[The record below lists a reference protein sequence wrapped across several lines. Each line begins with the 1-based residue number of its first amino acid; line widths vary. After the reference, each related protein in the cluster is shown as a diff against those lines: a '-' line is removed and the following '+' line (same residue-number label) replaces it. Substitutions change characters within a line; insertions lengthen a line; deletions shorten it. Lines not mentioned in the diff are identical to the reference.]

1 MKKFAKA
8 GAVLFWLIIW
18 QLLAMAVQNEILL
31 VTPLKAV
38 VALLQK
44 MSELTF
50 WQTVG
55 MSLLR
60 IGTGFVAGFLVAVI
74 CAILS
79 MRFTFVETLLEPLI
93 NLLKAVPMVSFVVLL
108 LIWWGSEFLSVAI
121 CFLVVLPNIYVN
133 TLAGLK
139 NTRVSLLEMAQVFRI
154 PFYNKF
160 WYIYR
165 PALKPFLYSGLNI
178 SLGMCWKSG
187 VAAEVI
193 GTPRFSIG
201 EQLYFS
207 KIYLDT
213 AGVFAWTAVI
223 ILLSVAFERV
233 SMILVKSF
241 FEWEPACRKVR
252 GWENVEKNFENKG
265 IECICLNKAYE
276 NQKVLENFSASYE
289 TGETYYLT
297 WKSGCGKTTLFRLL
311 CGLEK
316 PQSGE
321 IKKSGTFGVVFQEDR
336 LCEEYSALRNVEMVM
351 GDTKRAREALLKL
364 LNEEDITKP
373 CNTLSGGMKRRVA
386 LVRAME
392 SECDYLLL
400 DEPFIGMDITT
411 RKRAEQYIEETS
423 NNRLMIIATH
433 I

>member
-31 VTPLKAV
+31 VTPIKALA
-38 VALLQK
+38 ALLQK
-44 MSELTF
+44 MSEITF

-60 IGTGFVAGFLVAVI
+60 IGAGFIAGFLVAVI

-79 MRFTFVETLLEPLI
+79 MRFTFVETLLDPLV

-139 NTRVSLLEMAQVFRI
+139 NTKVSLLEMAQVFRI

-223 ILLSVAFERV
+223 IVLSVAFEKI
-233 SMILVKSF
+233 SMILIKNF
-241 FEWEPACRKVR
+241 LEWEPACRKVR
-252 GWENVEKNFENKG
+252 GCENGEKCAENKG
-265 IECICLNKAYE
+265 IECIRLSKAYE
-276 NQKVLENFSASYE
+276 DKNVLTSFSSSYE
-289 TGETYYLT
+289 TGKTYYLT
-297 WKSGCGKTTLFRLL
+297 WKSGSGKTTLFRLL

-321 IKKSGTFGVVFQEDR
+321 IKKNGTFGVVFQEDR
-336 LCEEYSALRNVEMVM
+336 LCEEYSALRNVEMVV

-392 SECDYLLL
+392 SESDYLLL
-400 DEPFIGMDITT
+400 DEPFTGIDIAT
-411 RKRAEQYIEETS
+411 RKRVEQYIEETA

>member
-31 VTPLKAV
+31 VTPIKALA
-38 VALLQK
+38 ALLQK
-44 MSELTF
+44 MSEITF

-60 IGTGFVAGFLVAVI
+60 IGAGFIAGFLVAVI

-79 MRFTFVETLLEPLI
+79 MRFTFVETLLDPLV

-139 NTRVSLLEMAQVFRI
+139 NTKVSLLEMAQVFRI

-223 ILLSVAFERV
+223 IVLSVAFEKI
-233 SMILVKSF
+233 SMILIKNF
-241 FEWEPACRKVR
+241 LEWEPACRKVR
-252 GWENVEKNFENKG
+252 GCENGEKCAENKG
-265 IECICLNKAYE
+265 IECIRLSKAYE
-276 NQKVLENFSASYE
+276 DKNVLTNFSSSYE
-289 TGETYYLT
+289 TGKTYYLT
-297 WKSGCGKTTLFRLL
+297 WKSGSGKTTLFRLL

-321 IKKSGTFGVVFQEDR
+321 IKKNGTFGVVFQEDR
-336 LCEEYSALRNVEMVM
+336 LCEEYSALRNVEMVV

-392 SECDYLLL
+392 SESDYLLL
-400 DEPFIGMDITT
+400 DEPFTGIDIAT
-411 RKRAEQYIEETS
+411 RKRVEQYIEETA